1 MYTFLNL
8 RKPGDTGYKIPNGGG
23 FSLISAPNYFGNHLK
38 PHLKIKITILK
49 TKKNMLNG
57 GTKIFFINLKE
68 DYENLIF
75 LIYFTYLL
83 EAMMNFG
90 IRG

>member
-23 FSLISAPNYFGNHLK
+23 FSLISAPNYFGNHLI

-49 TKKNMLNG
+49 TKIYYPFVFVNIMNELSII
-57 GTKIFFINLKE
+57 KIM
-68 DYENLIF
+68 YS
-75 LIYFTYLL
+75 IY
-83 EAMMNFG
+83 
-90 IRG
+90 I